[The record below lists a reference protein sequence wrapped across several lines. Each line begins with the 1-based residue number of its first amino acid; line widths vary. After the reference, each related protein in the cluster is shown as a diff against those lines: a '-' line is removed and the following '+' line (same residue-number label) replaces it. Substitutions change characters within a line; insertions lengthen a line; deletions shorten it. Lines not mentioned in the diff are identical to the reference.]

1 MTKMQLALEQRFKDQ
16 TEKLNA
22 ANSLET
28 IRSQEQLL
36 LKQRLKNYSLVLG
49 QAKTDLKSEQS
60 TKNIEKV

>member
-16 TEKLNA
+16 IEKLNA

>member
-1 MTKMQLALEQRFKDQ
+1 MTEMQLALEQRFKDQ
-16 TEKLNA
+16 TEKLNT

-28 IRSQEQLL
+28 IRSQEQLV

-49 QAKTDLKSEQS
+49 QVKTDLKSEQS